1 MGSGVKMKI
10 LWFDVADL
18 VMFTLILIF
27 IPLSI
32 YNGSRIID
40 IVTQTITM
48 LLLIIGRSHPVVV
61 KEK

>member
-10 LWFDVADL
+10 LWFDVTDL
-18 VMFTLILIF
+18 VMFTLIF

-48 LLLIIGRSHPVVV
+48 LLLVIGRSHPLVV